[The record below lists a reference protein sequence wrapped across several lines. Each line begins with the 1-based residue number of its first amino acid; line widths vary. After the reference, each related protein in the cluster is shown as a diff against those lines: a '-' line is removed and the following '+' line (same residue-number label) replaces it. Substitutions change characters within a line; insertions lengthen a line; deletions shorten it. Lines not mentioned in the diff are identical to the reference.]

1 MRIHLRKRKSKL
13 SEGKVAK
20 GQKQMSSL
28 YLAFQ
33 TPGKKVRYQ
42 WLELYLYESPKTN
55 MEKEHNKETTKLAE
69 SIKAKR
75 TLDFQTTKN
84 GFVSAERGKID
95 FLQYFEKMVNQKK
108 VGSEG
113 NGGNWLSAFKHFKV
127 YLNGDDYPIEQID
140 DRILEGF
147 RDYLLNL
154 TVSSEKRKLNINSAA
169 SYLNKVKSCLR
180 EAFMSKMIKE
190 NPCLRVKSI
199 KQVQGHRQ
207 FLTLEELQKLASTPC
222 KPPLLKKAFLFSALT
237 GLRWSDVKE
246 ITWDKIHHS
255 ETDGWSIQFTQKKTK
270 QTEVLPVAEQAIKL
284 LGERTSDSPFE
295 GLEYNAW
302 KNIKLRD
309 WIQSAGITKRITF
322 HCARHS
328 FATLQLSLNTDIYTV
343 SKMLGHK
350 NLRTTE
356 IYAKVI
362 DKRKIEAAGR
372 MPVLME
378 V

>member
-1 MRIHLRKRKSKL
+1 MRIHLRKRKGQL
-13 SEGKVAK
+13 SEAKIAK
-20 GQKQMSSL
+20 GQKQMTSL

-33 TPGKKVRYQ
+33 APGKKVRYQ
-42 WLELYLYESPKTN
+42 WLKLYLYEYPKTGL
-55 MEKEHNKETTKLAE
+55 EKEHNKEIIKLAE

-95 FLQYFEKMVNQKK
+95 FLQFFEKMVDQKK
-108 VGSEG
+108 IGSDG
-113 NGGNWLSAFKHFKV
+113 NGGNWLSTLKHLKI

-140 DRILEGF
+140 DRFLDGF
-147 RDYLLNL
+147 RDYLMNL
-154 TVSSEKRKLNINSAA
+154 TVSPEKGKLNINSAA
-169 SYLNKVKSCLR
+169 SYLNKVKASLR
-180 EAFMSKMIKE
+180 EAFMNKMIKE

-207 FLTLEELQKLASTPC
+207 FLTLEELQKLAGTPC
-222 KPPLLKKAFLFSALT
+222 ETPLLKKAFLFSALT
-237 GLRWSDVKE
+237 GLRWSDVKA
-246 ITWDKIHHS
+246 ITWDKIHYS
-255 ETDGWSIQFTQKKTK
+255 ETDGYSIQFTQKKTK

-284 LGERTSDSPFE
+284 LGERTSDSPFS
-295 GLEYNAW
+295 GLEYNSW
-302 KNIKLRD
+302 KNAKLRV
-309 WIQSAGITKRITF
+309 WIHAAGITKRITF

-372 MPVLME
+372 IPILME
-378 V
+378 C

>member
-13 SEGKVAK
+13 SEAKIAK
-20 GQKQMSSL
+20 GQKQMTSL

-33 TPGKKVRYQ
+33 APGKKVRYQ
-42 WLELYLYESPKTN
+42 WLKLYLYESPKTN
-55 MEKEHNKETTKLAE
+55 LEKEHNKETMKLAE

-95 FLQYFEKMVNQKK
+95 FLQFFEKMVNQKK
-108 VGSEG
+108 IGSDG
-113 NGGNWLSAFKHFKV
+113 NGGNWLSTLKHLKI

-140 DRILEGF
+140 DRFLEGF
-147 RDYLLNL
+147 RDYLMNL
-154 TVSSEKRKLNINSAA
+154 TVSPEKGKLNINTAA
-169 SYLNKVKSCLR
+169 SYLNKVKASLR
-180 EAFMSKMIKE
+180 EAFMNKMIKE

-207 FLTLEELQKLASTPC
+207 FLTLEELQKLAATPC
-222 KPPLLKKAFLFSALT
+222 ETTLLKKAFLFSALT
-237 GLRWSDVKE
+237 GLRWSDVKA
-246 ITWDKIHHS
+246 IKWDKIHHS
-255 ETDGWSIQFTQKKTK
+255 DADGYSIQFTQKKTK

-284 LGERTSDSPFE
+284 LGERTSDFPF
-295 GLEYNAW
+295 GSLNYNGW
-302 KNIKLRD
+302 KNSKLRD
-309 WIQSAGITKRITF
+309 WIEAAGITKRITF

-372 MPVLME
+372 IPLLT
-378 V
+378 

>member
-1 MRIHLRKRKSKL
+1 MRIHLRKRKSQL
-13 SEGKVAK
+13 SEVKIAK
-20 GQKQMSSL
+20 GQKQMTSL

-33 TPGKKVRYQ
+33 APGKKVRYQ
-42 WLELYLYESPKTN
+42 WLKLYLYEFPKTN
-55 MEKEHNKETTKLAE
+55 LEKEHNKETIKLAE

-95 FLQYFEKMVNQKK
+95 FLQFFEKMVDQKK
-108 VGSEG
+108 IGSDG
-113 NGGNWLSAFKHFKV
+113 NGGNWLSTLKHLKI

-140 DRILEGF
+140 DRFLEGF

-154 TVSSEKRKLNINSAA
+154 TVSSEKGKLNINSAA
-169 SYLNKVKSCLR
+169 SYLNKVKASLR
-180 EAFMSKMIKE
+180 EAFMNKMIKE

-207 FLTLEELQKLASTPC
+207 FLTLEELQKLAATPC
-222 KPPLLKKAFLFSALT
+222 ETPLLKKAFLFSALT
-237 GLRWSDVKE
+237 GLRWSDVKA
-246 ITWDKIHHS
+246 ITWDKIHYS
-255 ETDGWSIQFTQKKTK
+255 ETDGYSIQFTQKKTK
-270 QTEVLPVAEQAIKL
+270 QTEVLPVADQAIKL
-284 LGERTSDSPFE
+284 LGERTSDSPFDS
-295 GLEYNAW
+295 LNYNAW
-302 KNIKLRD
+302 KNIKLRK
-309 WIQSAGITKRITF
+309 WIESAGITKRITF

-362 DKRKIEAAGR
+362 DKRKIEAACR
-372 MPVLME
+372 MPILME
-378 V
+378 C

>member
-1 MRIHLRKRKSKL
+1 
-13 SEGKVAK
+13 
-20 GQKQMSSL
+20 
-28 YLAFQ
+28 
-33 TPGKKVRYQ
+33 
-42 WLELYLYESPKTN
+42 

>member
-1 MRIHLRKRKSKL
+1 MRIHLRKRKGQL
-13 SEGKVAK
+13 SETKVAK

-33 TPGKKVRYQ
+33 APGKKVRYQ
-42 WLELYLYESPKTN
+42 WLELYLYEYPKTN
-55 MEKEHNKETTKLAE
+55 LEKEHNKETTKLAE

-95 FLQYFEKMVNQKK
+95 FLQFFEKMVNQKM

-127 YLNGDDYPIEQID
+127 YLNGDAYPIEQID

-154 TVSSEKRKLNINSAA
+154 TVSSEKRKLNVNSAA

-180 EAFMSKMIKE
+180 EAFMNKMIKE

-199 KQVQGHRQ
+199 KQIQGHRQ
-207 FLTLEELQKLASTPC
+207 FLTLEELQKLAGTPC
-222 KPPLLKKAFLFSALT
+222 NPPLLKKAFLFSALT
-237 GLRWSDVKE
+237 GLRWSDVKA

-295 GLEYNAW
+295 DLEYNAW

-309 WIQSAGITKRITF
+309 WIQRAGITRRITF

-372 MPVLME
+372 MPILME
-378 V
+378 F

>member
-1 MRIHLRKRKSKL
+1 MRIHLRKRKSQL
-13 SEGKVAK
+13 SAEKIVK
-20 GQKQMSSL
+20 GQKQMTSL

-33 TPGKKVRYQ
+33 APGKKVRYQ
-42 WLELYLYESPKTN
+42 WLKLYLYESPKTN
-55 MEKEHNKETTKLAE
+55 LEKEHNKETLKLAE

-95 FLQYFEKMVNQKK
+95 FLDFFEKMVNQKSNI
-108 VGSEG
+108 SEG
-113 NGGNWLSAFKHFKV
+113 NGGNWKSTLKHLKT
-127 YLNGDDYPIEQID
+127 YLNGDDSPIEQID
-140 DRILEGF
+140 DHFLEGF
-147 RDYLLNL
+147 RDYLLGL
-154 TVSSEKRKLNINSAA
+154 TITSERGRLNINSAA
-169 SYLNKVKSCLR
+169 SYLNKVKASLK
-180 EAFMSKMIKE
+180 EAFMNKMIKE

-207 FLTLEELQKLASTPC
+207 FLTLEELQKLAATPC
-222 KPPLLKKAFLFSALT
+222 ETLLLKKAFLFSALT
-237 GLRWSDVKE
+237 GLRWSDVKA
-246 ITWDKIHHS
+246 ITWDKIHYS
-255 ETDGWSIQFTQKKTK
+255 ETDGYSIQFTQKKTK

-284 LGERTSDSPFE
+284 LGERTSDSPF
-295 GLEYNAW
+295 GALSYNSW
-302 KNIKLRD
+302 KNSKLKD
-309 WIQSAGITKRITF
+309 WIEAAGITKRITF

-372 MPVLME
+372 MPILME
-378 V
+378 C